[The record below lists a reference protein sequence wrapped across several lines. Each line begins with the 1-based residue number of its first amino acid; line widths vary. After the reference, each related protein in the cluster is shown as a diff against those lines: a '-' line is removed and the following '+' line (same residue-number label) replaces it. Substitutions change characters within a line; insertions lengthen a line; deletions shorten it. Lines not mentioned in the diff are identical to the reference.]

1 MKKELITGNGTATS
15 ILTYLKPTSLTRM
28 MNVFLQKCSFKN
40 LKNNRHKNKYIL
52 VMDIKLIFK
61 KINRLIWMILQ
72 KKDLCK
78 GLKDSKGQFSVKSL
92 PLLLFTNLNL
102 NKILNGQIKFMKLI
116 IFNQIT
122 LLKVFFL
129 QLIINRNSNKRMEI
143 IIKQSKK
150 IRRHGITFLNKKDF
164 MILRIKK

>member
-1 MKKELITGNGTATS
+1 M
-15 ILTYLKPTSLTRM
+15 
-28 MNVFLQKCSFKN
+28 
-40 LKNNRHKNKYIL
+40 
-52 VMDIKLIFK
+52 
-61 KINRLIWMILQ
+61 WMILQ

-92 PLLLFTNLNL
+92 TLLLFTNLNL
-102 NKILNGQIKFMKLI
+102 NKILNGLIKFMKLI
-116 IFNQIT
+116 FFNQIT

-164 MILRIKK
+164 MTLRNRI